1 MPLYLKEGFK
11 KYLAD
16 NGLADLDK
24 FDAKYMY
31 EFYEKAKIL
40 KQVIN
45 MSFKMPTGKELAQ
58 MIDQLSEHDKKEIAA
73 QFKKDALKEDK
84 INQNLTK

>member
-1 MPLYLKEGFK
+1 
-11 KYLAD
+11 
-16 NGLADLDK
+16 
-24 FDAKYMY
+24 
-31 EFYEKAKIL
+31 
-40 KQVIN
+40 